1 MDDAQDTPRNVA
13 TTTTTTTTS
22 SDSADAAFSRANS
35 VEPHDESSSPGKTR
49 KTQQPKRTVCD
60 HCRRRRIRC
69 DGKYPCEQ
77 CLNAALTCKRDHVP
91 KKRGPKRGH
100 GRVINELRA
109 KDTFPGQ
116 LSLEGGGG
124 GGQGSQDNPTEYVR
138 RRLSAA
144 CPPLSL
150 DPSMGDSSANPS
162 AAPSAA
168 NSPPQFWASLTSNP
182 GHNVPEPR
190 SAFSS
195 DDYRPN
201 SRSYLYMVPQCVE
214 LYYEH
219 IYPIMPLLYM
229 PAIRQTIARPMTPS
243 EKNLIYALCALT
255 SMHMSGKSI
264 EAPGPPSW
272 EVAGRFFLD
281 ECISVRQSY
290 DFLEDLSLSA
300 VISSFYLST
309 SFFEINQSRKSWH
322 YLREA
327 LNNAQDLGLQNDSTA
342 ATFVALQ
349 NLLALPPIFLRPRS
363 PTSLFA
369 GSTDPSTP
377 EPTDIQK
384 ADLLVT
390 QQWLRLIVWQSS
402 MRQQLLSWTN
412 PADAPD
418 PNASPNSM
426 CFSFP
431 LSVARDTAAILASLP
446 PKAVEVHG
454 MGIMEKIFEI
464 GTWCVNVL
472 GACESVGFA
481 PGGMDLTAGDLG
493 VLNTGRRSSSKD
505 PIEFFV
511 RTLSAS
517 PNSRVQFAEKLLKA
531 AGENPGCMRVALSP
545 GVGGGLGEVP
555 PNWRG
560 EVLGEVV
567 DEGVTLKEEEIMV
580 AAGMGELDLA
590 SAVDVPSMEL
600 GIMPVDMAA
609 AAAAAAAGGLRGDSS
624 YDFLEDLSLSA
635 VISSFYL
642 STSFF
647 EINQSRKSWHYLR
660 EALNNAQ
667 DLGLQNDSTY
677 YGLSPEDTLCRQRVF
692 WILFVTERSFAI
704 LRNKPITFKQ
714 TPSLPSTRH
723 SYESPDIHAGFL
735 QLVSSYTPLDESF
748 VTAWN
753 EGSDPRVSAATFVAL
768 QNLLALPPIF
778 LRPRSPTSLFASSTD
793 PSTPEPTDIQK
804 ADLLVTQQWLR
815 LIVWQSSM
823 RQQLLSW
830 TNPADAP
837 DPNAPPNS
845 MCFSFPLSVA
855 RDTAAIL
862 ASLPPKAVEVHG
874 MGIMEKIFEIG
885 TWCVNVLGACES
897 VGFAPGGMDLT
908 AGDLGVLNTGRRS
921 SSKDPI
927 EFFVRTLSAS
937 PNSRVQFAEKLLKA
951 AGENPGCMRVA
962 LSPGVGG
969 GLGEVP
975 PNWRGEVLGEV
986 VDEGVTLK
994 EEKMMVAAGMGEL
1007 DLANAVDVPSM
1018 GLGIMPVDMAAAA
1031 AAAAA
1036 AATAGGLRGDSV
1048 DLTSPLTMT
1057 TSHSYSDMASA
1068 MGMTGLSDWSEWS
1081 PGTGGGDEAAAF
1093 AAEDG
1098 TGLAHVVSRSSA
1110 GDGNENGYV
1119 QDDGRGRG
1127 HHGLVGVW

>member
-1 MDDAQDTPRNVA
+1 MDDAQDTPRNLA
-13 TTTTTTTTS
+13 TTS
-22 SDSADAAFSRANS
+22 SNPDDAGFNRATS
-35 VEPHDESSSPGKTR
+35 PDFHDESSSPGKTR

-77 CLNAALTCKRDHVP
+77 CLNAALSCKRDHVP

-109 KDTFPGQ
+109 KDSFPGQ
-116 LSLEGGGG
+116 LSLDG
-124 GGQGSQDNPTEYVR
+124 GSQDNRTEYVR

-144 CPPLSL
+144 CPPLSF
-150 DPSMGDSSANPS
+150 DPSMSDSSANPS

-168 NSPPQFWASLTSNP
+168 NSPPQFWVNLTSNP

-195 DDYRPN
+195 DEFRPN

-327 LNNAQDLGLQNDSTA
+327 LNNAQDLGLQNDST
-342 ATFVALQ
+342 
-349 NLLALPPIFLRPRS
+349 
-363 PTSLFA
+363 
-369 GSTDPSTP
+369 
-377 EPTDIQK
+377 
-384 ADLLVT
+384 
-390 QQWLRLIVWQSS
+390 
-402 MRQQLLSWTN
+402 
-412 PADAPD
+412 
-418 PNASPNSM
+418 
-426 CFSFP
+426 
-431 LSVARDTAAILASLP
+431 
-446 PKAVEVHG
+446 
-454 MGIMEKIFEI
+454 
-464 GTWCVNVL
+464 
-472 GACESVGFA
+472 
-481 PGGMDLTAGDLG
+481 
-493 VLNTGRRSSSKD
+493 
-505 PIEFFV
+505 
-511 RTLSAS
+511 
-517 PNSRVQFAEKLLKA
+517 
-531 AGENPGCMRVALSP
+531 
-545 GVGGGLGEVP
+545 
-555 PNWRG
+555 
-560 EVLGEVV
+560 
-567 DEGVTLKEEEIMV
+567 
-580 AAGMGELDLA
+580 
-590 SAVDVPSMEL
+590 
-600 GIMPVDMAA
+600 
-609 AAAAAAAGGLRGDSS
+609 
-624 YDFLEDLSLSA
+624 
-635 VISSFYL
+635 
-642 STSFF
+642 
-647 EINQSRKSWHYLR
+647 
-660 EALNNAQ
+660 
-667 DLGLQNDSTY
+667 Y

-753 EGSDPRVSAATFVAL
+753 EGSDPRVSAATFIAL

-778 LRPRSPTSLFASSTD
+778 LRPRSPTSLFAGSTD
-793 PSTPEPTDIQK
+793 PSAPEPTDIQK

-830 TNPADAP
+830 TNPADSP
-837 DPNAPPNS
+837 DPNSPPNS

-937 PNSRVQFAEKLLKA
+937 PNSRSQFAEKLLTA

-986 VDEGVTLK
+986 VDEANTLK
-994 EEKMMVAAGMGEL
+994 EEEVMVAAGIGEL
-1007 DLANAVDVPSM
+1007 DLTGAVDVPNM
-1018 GLGIMPVDMAAAA
+1018 GLGIMPVDMAA
-1031 AAAAA
+1031 
-1036 AATAGGLRGDSV
+1036 TTGGLRGDSV

-1068 MGMTGLSDWSEWS
+1068 MGMTGMSDWSEWS
-1081 PGTGGGDEAAAF
+1081 PETGGEEAVF
-1093 AAEDG
+1093 AEDG
-1098 TGLAHVVSRSSA
+1098 TGLTHVVSRGSA
-1110 GDGNENGYV
+1110 GDGNENVYV
-1119 QDDGRGRG
+1119 QDDGRGRR

>member
-1 MDDAQDTPRNVA
+1 MVSLTNLPFPPHLAHPSLSH
-13 TTTTTTTTS
+13 TTL
-22 SDSADAAFSRANS
+22 DHASR
-35 VEPHDESSSPGKTR
+35 PG
-49 KTQQPKRTVCD
+49 
-60 HCRRRRIRC
+60 IRC

-116 LSLEGGGG
+116 LSLEGGGV

-144 CPPLSL
+144 CPPLSF
-150 DPSMGDSSANPS
+150 DPSMSDSSANPS

-168 NSPPQFWASLTSNP
+168 NSPPQFWATLTSNP

-281 ECISVRQSY
+281 ECISVRQ
-290 DFLEDLSLSA
+290 
-300 VISSFYLST
+300 
-309 SFFEINQSRKSWH
+309 
-322 YLREA
+322 
-327 LNNAQDLGLQNDSTA
+327 
-342 ATFVALQ
+342 
-349 NLLALPPIFLRPRS
+349 
-363 PTSLFA
+363 
-369 GSTDPSTP
+369 
-377 EPTDIQK
+377 
-384 ADLLVT
+384 
-390 QQWLRLIVWQSS
+390 
-402 MRQQLLSWTN
+402 
-412 PADAPD
+412 
-418 PNASPNSM
+418 
-426 CFSFP
+426 
-431 LSVARDTAAILASLP
+431 
-446 PKAVEVHG
+446 
-454 MGIMEKIFEI
+454 
-464 GTWCVNVL
+464 
-472 GACESVGFA
+472 
-481 PGGMDLTAGDLG
+481 
-493 VLNTGRRSSSKD
+493 
-505 PIEFFV
+505 
-511 RTLSAS
+511 
-517 PNSRVQFAEKLLKA
+517 
-531 AGENPGCMRVALSP
+531 
-545 GVGGGLGEVP
+545 
-555 PNWRG
+555 
-560 EVLGEVV
+560 
-567 DEGVTLKEEEIMV
+567 
-580 AAGMGELDLA
+580 
-590 SAVDVPSMEL
+590 
-600 GIMPVDMAA
+600 
-609 AAAAAAAGGLRGDSS
+609 S

-778 LRPRSPTSLFASSTD
+778 LRPRSPTSLFAGSTD

-937 PNSRVQFAEKLLKA
+937 PNRKGAVCREA
-951 AGENPGCMRVA
+951 AQGRGENQ
-962 LSPGVGG
+962 
-969 GLGEVP
+969 
-975 PNWRGEVLGEV
+975 
-986 VDEGVTLK
+986 
-994 EEKMMVAAGMGEL
+994 AAC
-1007 DLANAVDVPSM
+1007 AM
-1018 GLGIMPVDMAAAA
+1018 GLGIMPVDMAAA

-1081 PGTGGGDEAAAF
+1081 PETGGGDEAAAAF

-1110 GDGNENGYV
+1110 GDGNENGTRKEAKNIIHKYILL
-1119 QDDGRGRG
+1119 
-1127 HHGLVGVW
+1127 GLLVNNSFRCHARSNLAFHKGFGVEV

>member
-1 MDDAQDTPRNVA
+1 MDDAQDTPRNIA
-13 TTTTTTTTS
+13 TTS
-22 SDSADAAFSRANS
+22 SSSADAGFSRANS
-35 VEPHDESSSPGKTR
+35 ADLHDESSSPGKTR
-49 KTQQPKRTVCD
+49 KTPQPKRTVCD

-69 DGKYPCEQ
+69 DGRYPCEQ
-77 CLNAALTCKRDHVP
+77 CLNAALSCKRDHVP

-116 LSLEGGGG
+116 LPLDG
-124 GGQGSQDNPTEYVR
+124 GSQENPTEYVR

-144 CPPLSL
+144 CPPLSF
-150 DPSMGDSSANPS
+150 DPSMSDSSANPS

-168 NSPPQFWASLTSNP
+168 NSPPQFWNLTSNP

-195 DDYRPN
+195 DEFRPN
-201 SRSYLYMVPQCVE
+201 TRSYLYMIPQCVE

-229 PAIRQTIARPMTPS
+229 PVIRQTIARPMTPS

-327 LNNAQDLGLQNDSTA
+327 LNNAQDLGLQNDST
-342 ATFVALQ
+342 
-349 NLLALPPIFLRPRS
+349 
-363 PTSLFA
+363 
-369 GSTDPSTP
+369 
-377 EPTDIQK
+377 
-384 ADLLVT
+384 
-390 QQWLRLIVWQSS
+390 
-402 MRQQLLSWTN
+402 
-412 PADAPD
+412 
-418 PNASPNSM
+418 
-426 CFSFP
+426 
-431 LSVARDTAAILASLP
+431 
-446 PKAVEVHG
+446 
-454 MGIMEKIFEI
+454 
-464 GTWCVNVL
+464 
-472 GACESVGFA
+472 
-481 PGGMDLTAGDLG
+481 
-493 VLNTGRRSSSKD
+493 
-505 PIEFFV
+505 
-511 RTLSAS
+511 
-517 PNSRVQFAEKLLKA
+517 
-531 AGENPGCMRVALSP
+531 
-545 GVGGGLGEVP
+545 
-555 PNWRG
+555 
-560 EVLGEVV
+560 
-567 DEGVTLKEEEIMV
+567 
-580 AAGMGELDLA
+580 
-590 SAVDVPSMEL
+590 
-600 GIMPVDMAA
+600 
-609 AAAAAAAGGLRGDSS
+609 
-624 YDFLEDLSLSA
+624 
-635 VISSFYL
+635 
-642 STSFF
+642 
-647 EINQSRKSWHYLR
+647 
-660 EALNNAQ
+660 
-667 DLGLQNDSTY
+667 Y

-714 TPSLPSTRH
+714 TPSLPATRH

-778 LRPRSPTSLFASSTD
+778 LRPRSPTSVFAGSTD

-837 DPNAPPNS
+837 DPNTPPNS

-908 AGDLGVLNTGRRS
+908 AGDLGVLGTGRRS

-937 PNSRVQFAEKLLKA
+937 PNSRVQFAEKLLEA

-975 PNWRGEVLGEV
+975 PSWRGEVLGEV
-986 VDEGVTLK
+986 VEEVNTLK
-994 EEKMMVAAGMGEL
+994 EEEILVAAGIGEL
-1007 DLANAVDVPSM
+1007 DLTAAVDVPDM
-1018 GLGIMPVDMAAAA
+1018 GLGIMPVDMGGD
-1031 AAAAA
+1031 
-1036 AATAGGLRGDSV
+1036 GGLRDGSV

-1081 PGTGGGDEAAAF
+1081 PETTGEDAVF
-1093 AAEDG
+1093 AEDG
-1098 TGLAHVVSRSSA
+1098 TGLTQVISRSSA
-1110 GDGNENGYV
+1110 GEGNENGYV
-1119 QDDGRGRG
+1119 QEDGRGRVN
-1127 HHGLVGVW
+1127 HHGMVGVW

>member
-1 MDDAQDTPRNVA
+1 
-13 TTTTTTTTS
+13 
-22 SDSADAAFSRANS
+22 
-35 VEPHDESSSPGKTR
+35 
-49 KTQQPKRTVCD
+49 
-60 HCRRRRIRC
+60 IRC

-116 LSLEGGGG
+116 LSLEGGGV

-144 CPPLSL
+144 CPPLSF
-150 DPSMGDSSANPS
+150 DPSMSDSSANPS

-168 NSPPQFWASLTSNP
+168 NSPPQFWATLTSNP

-327 LNNAQDLGLQNDSTA
+327 LNNAQDLGLQNDSTYYGLSPEDTLCRQRVFWILFVTERSFAILRNKPITFKQTPSLPATRHSYESPDIHAGFLQLVSSYTPLDESFVTAWNEGSDPRVSA

-418 PNASPNSM
+418 PNAPPNSM

-446 PKAVEVHG
+446 AKAVEVHG

-555 PNWRG
+555 PDWRG

-567 DEGVTLKEEEIMV
+567 DEGVTLKEEEMMV

-590 SAVDVPSMEL
+590 SAVDVPSM
-600 GIMPVDMAA
+600 
-609 AAAAAAAGGLRGDSS
+609 
-624 YDFLEDLSLSA
+624 
-635 VISSFYL
+635 
-642 STSFF
+642 
-647 EINQSRKSWHYLR
+647 
-660 EALNNAQ
+660 
-667 DLGLQNDSTY
+667 
-677 YGLSPEDTLCRQRVF
+677 
-692 WILFVTERSFAI
+692 
-704 LRNKPITFKQ
+704 
-714 TPSLPSTRH
+714 
-723 SYESPDIHAGFL
+723 
-735 QLVSSYTPLDESF
+735 
-748 VTAWN
+748 
-753 EGSDPRVSAATFVAL
+753 
-768 QNLLALPPIF
+768 
-778 LRPRSPTSLFASSTD
+778 
-793 PSTPEPTDIQK
+793 
-804 ADLLVTQQWLR
+804 
-815 LIVWQSSM
+815 
-823 RQQLLSW
+823 
-830 TNPADAP
+830 
-837 DPNAPPNS
+837 
-845 MCFSFPLSVA
+845 
-855 RDTAAIL
+855 
-862 ASLPPKAVEVHG
+862 
-874 MGIMEKIFEIG
+874 
-885 TWCVNVLGACES
+885 
-897 VGFAPGGMDLT
+897 
-908 AGDLGVLNTGRRS
+908 
-921 SSKDPI
+921 
-927 EFFVRTLSAS
+927 
-937 PNSRVQFAEKLLKA
+937 
-951 AGENPGCMRVA
+951 
-962 LSPGVGG
+962 
-969 GLGEVP
+969 
-975 PNWRGEVLGEV
+975 
-986 VDEGVTLK
+986 
-994 EEKMMVAAGMGEL
+994 
-1007 DLANAVDVPSM
+1007 
-1018 GLGIMPVDMAAAA
+1018 GLGIMPVDMA

-1081 PGTGGGDEAAAF
+1081 PETGGGDEAAAAF

-1119 QDDGRGRG
+1119 QDDGRGQGRG

>member
-13 TTTTTTTTS
+13 TTATTTTTTS

-35 VEPHDESSSPGKTR
+35 VDPHDESSSPGKTR

-116 LSLEGGGG
+116 LSLEGGGV

-144 CPPLSL
+144 CPPLSF
-150 DPSMGDSSANPS
+150 DPSMSDSSANPS

-168 NSPPQFWASLTSNP
+168 NSPPQFWATLTSNP

-327 LNNAQDLGLQNDSTA
+327 LNNAQDLGLQNDSTYYGLSPEDTLCRQRVFWILFVTERSFAILRNKPITFKQTPSLPATRHSYESPDIHAGFLQLVSSYTPLDESFVTAWNEGSDPRVSA

-418 PNASPNSM
+418 PNAPPNSM

-446 PKAVEVHG
+446 AKAVEVHG

-555 PNWRG
+555 PDWRG

-567 DEGVTLKEEEIMV
+567 DEGVTLKEEEMMV

-590 SAVDVPSMEL
+590 SAVDVPSM
-600 GIMPVDMAA
+600 
-609 AAAAAAAGGLRGDSS
+609 
-624 YDFLEDLSLSA
+624 
-635 VISSFYL
+635 
-642 STSFF
+642 
-647 EINQSRKSWHYLR
+647 
-660 EALNNAQ
+660 
-667 DLGLQNDSTY
+667 
-677 YGLSPEDTLCRQRVF
+677 
-692 WILFVTERSFAI
+692 
-704 LRNKPITFKQ
+704 
-714 TPSLPSTRH
+714 
-723 SYESPDIHAGFL
+723 
-735 QLVSSYTPLDESF
+735 
-748 VTAWN
+748 
-753 EGSDPRVSAATFVAL
+753 
-768 QNLLALPPIF
+768 
-778 LRPRSPTSLFASSTD
+778 
-793 PSTPEPTDIQK
+793 
-804 ADLLVTQQWLR
+804 
-815 LIVWQSSM
+815 
-823 RQQLLSW
+823 
-830 TNPADAP
+830 
-837 DPNAPPNS
+837 
-845 MCFSFPLSVA
+845 
-855 RDTAAIL
+855 
-862 ASLPPKAVEVHG
+862 
-874 MGIMEKIFEIG
+874 
-885 TWCVNVLGACES
+885 
-897 VGFAPGGMDLT
+897 
-908 AGDLGVLNTGRRS
+908 
-921 SSKDPI
+921 
-927 EFFVRTLSAS
+927 
-937 PNSRVQFAEKLLKA
+937 
-951 AGENPGCMRVA
+951 
-962 LSPGVGG
+962 
-969 GLGEVP
+969 
-975 PNWRGEVLGEV
+975 
-986 VDEGVTLK
+986 
-994 EEKMMVAAGMGEL
+994 
-1007 DLANAVDVPSM
+1007 
-1018 GLGIMPVDMAAAA
+1018 GLGIMPVDMA

-1081 PGTGGGDEAAAF
+1081 PETGGGDEAAAAF

-1119 QDDGRGRG
+1119 QDDGRGQGRG

>member
-1 MDDAQDTPRNVA
+1 MSMSFRAILPLP
-13 TTTTTTTTS
+13 
-22 SDSADAAFSRANS
+22 SRLRPGQS
-35 VEPHDESSSPGKTR
+35 V
-49 KTQQPKRTVCD
+49 
-60 HCRRRRIRC
+60 CRLHGIRC

-327 LNNAQDLGLQNDSTA
+327 LNNAQDLGLQNDSTYYGLSPEDTLCRQRVFWILFVTERSFAILRNKPITFKQTPSLPSTRHSYESPDIHAGFLQLVSSYTPLDESFVTAWNEGSDPRVSA

-609 AAAAAAAGGLRGDSS
+609 AAAAAAAGGLRGDS
-624 YDFLEDLSLSA
+624 
-635 VISSFYL
+635 
-642 STSFF
+642 
-647 EINQSRKSWHYLR
+647 
-660 EALNNAQ
+660 
-667 DLGLQNDSTY
+667 
-677 YGLSPEDTLCRQRVF
+677 
-692 WILFVTERSFAI
+692 
-704 LRNKPITFKQ
+704 
-714 TPSLPSTRH
+714 
-723 SYESPDIHAGFL
+723 
-735 QLVSSYTPLDESF
+735 
-748 VTAWN
+748 
-753 EGSDPRVSAATFVAL
+753 
-768 QNLLALPPIF
+768 
-778 LRPRSPTSLFASSTD
+778 
-793 PSTPEPTDIQK
+793 
-804 ADLLVTQQWLR
+804 
-815 LIVWQSSM
+815 
-823 RQQLLSW
+823 
-830 TNPADAP
+830 
-837 DPNAPPNS
+837 
-845 MCFSFPLSVA
+845 
-855 RDTAAIL
+855 
-862 ASLPPKAVEVHG
+862 
-874 MGIMEKIFEIG
+874 
-885 TWCVNVLGACES
+885 
-897 VGFAPGGMDLT
+897 
-908 AGDLGVLNTGRRS
+908 
-921 SSKDPI
+921 
-927 EFFVRTLSAS
+927 
-937 PNSRVQFAEKLLKA
+937 
-951 AGENPGCMRVA
+951 
-962 LSPGVGG
+962 
-969 GLGEVP
+969 
-975 PNWRGEVLGEV
+975 
-986 VDEGVTLK
+986 
-994 EEKMMVAAGMGEL
+994 
-1007 DLANAVDVPSM
+1007 
-1018 GLGIMPVDMAAAA
+1018 
-1031 AAAAA
+1031 
-1036 AATAGGLRGDSV
+1036 V